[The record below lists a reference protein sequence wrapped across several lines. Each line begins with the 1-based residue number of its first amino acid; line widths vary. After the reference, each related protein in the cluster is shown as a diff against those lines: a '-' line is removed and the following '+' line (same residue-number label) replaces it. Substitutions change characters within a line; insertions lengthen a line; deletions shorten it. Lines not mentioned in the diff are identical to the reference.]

1 MRDEGTPKRRQC
13 RDIKV
18 VPTFGGPLGKSAIIF
33 LKSERLMQIPH
44 SPEMTTVEV
53 SLDEAKQ
60 LRERLDWV
68 IQKLEHPEYAE
79 EGGGK

>member
-1 MRDEGTPKRRQC
+1 
-13 RDIKV
+13 
-18 VPTFGGPLGKSAIIF
+18 
-33 LKSERLMQIPH
+33 
-44 SPEMTTVEV
+44 MTTVEV